1 MCYDE
6 RANLCLRARWHTLYS
21 VPILLAKYFLK
32 EAIALRK
39 AGACLL
45 GGLDELSYAMRI
57 ALGDVGLLLF
67 APFHSSIQRCGLR
80 AIARLAES
88 QWQLCR
94 R

>member
-6 RANLCLRARWHTLYS
+6 RAKSLFARSLAHAILRSDTSREA
-21 VPILLAKYFLK
+21 FLK
-32 EAIALRK
+32 EANALRK

-67 APFHSSIQRCGLR
+67 APFRSFIQRCGLR

-88 QWQLCR
+88 QRQLCR